1 MRTEDLKA
9 VAKSAMSNIDI
20 KSVIE
25 SIPKKA
31 NAQVYNGVR
40 IKNVSIVAAKADNVR
55 YWVTLTLDKA
65 IRGSYVDS
73 VVNEVPH
80 YSIGLTTTVMVPVG
94 TVVTCLFDS
103 LFEIDDDTEI
113 NGITVEDAAVDL
125 LSAKKAIVADFERM
139 AAEPTHRSAIS
150 SLLIKASVNVIS
162 RDVFKEDG
170 KVKSLF
176 ALNEK
181 EVEVVR
187 DSVWHDIYGISNIRP
202 TKIVDVYKKFCVDAP
217 TQPAAPAANPLQALL
232 AALGGGNANVAKAAL
247 D

>member
-1 MRTEDLKA
+1 MG
-9 VAKSAMSNIDI
+9 NIDI
-20 KSVIE
+20 KKVIE
-25 SIPKKA
+25 SIPEKA

-40 IKNVSIVAAKADNVR
+40 IKNVSIVAAKDENVR
-55 YWVTLTLDKA
+55 YWATITLDKP

-73 VVNEVPH
+73 IVNEVPH
-80 YSIGLTTTVMVPVG
+80 YSIGLTTTVMVPIG

-113 NGITVEDAAVDL
+113 NGITVEDAAADL

-150 SLLIKASVNVIS
+150 SLLIKATVNVIS

-181 EVEVVR
+181 EAEVPR

-202 TKIVDVYKKFCVDAP
+202 TKIIDVYKKFCVDAP
-217 TQPAAPAANPLQALL
+217 VQTAQPAAANPLAALL
-232 AALGGGNANVAKAAL
+232 AALGGAGNANVANAAL
-247 D
+247 G